1 MIEIEY
7 GIVNDKD
14 ICYTIKTDKEVVRF
28 PHSADGTE
36 MFVNYLNNLFK
47 KLEEKPIDLHVNFEE
62 WNERV
67 DWLDK
72 TSRRLIEI
80 EEEYNRKSDEILAH
94 AKEMKEKQGIDVVKD
109 KYGGNNDKTR
119 KKYVDEQLTDLLEE
133 KKELEF
139 LKSNDNRRIS
149 LLKRLIDMKIELIKF
164 SGDYEKT

>member
-1 MIEIEY
+1 MIKIEY

-36 MFVNYLNNLFK
+36 MFVTYLNNLFK

-72 TSRRLIEI
+72 TSRRLVQI
-80 EEEYNRKSDEILAH
+80 DEIYMLESDKILAE
-94 AKEMKEKQGIDVVKD
+94 ARENNVDFKAIYGANNKD
-109 KYGGNNDKTR
+109 TR
-119 KKYVDEQLTDLLEE
+119 KQYVDEQLTDLLEE